1 MQLTATLS
9 FLLYAASI
17 AVAVPVER
25 RASGTSY
32 NGGTTANDV
41 KNGVCAPV
49 TLSTSSY
56 NAWYFAPSLIAI

>member
-1 MQLTATLS
+1 MQLSATLS
-9 FLLYAASI
+9 YLLYAASV
-17 AVAVPVER
+17 AVALPATTK

-49 TLSTSSY
+49 TLSMPHWPLVPTTER
-56 NAWYFAPSLIAI
+56 